1 MALAYGEQA
10 RRLGARLCWHGF
22 WGDDMGLYV
31 HRLSGEYVDVEIADT
46 EVLQAIAE
54 DYHDRLV
61 GKQGR
66 LWPWERRWLASNLN
80 IIIEE
85 LVVRSHEEPS

>member
-1 MALAYGEQA
+1 
-10 RRLGARLCWHGF
+10 
-22 WGDDMGLYV
+22 MGLHV
-31 HRLSGEYVDVEIADT
+31 DSLSGEYIDVEIADN

-54 DYHDRLV
+54 DYNDRLA

-66 LWPWERRWLASNLN
+66 LWPWRRRWLASNLN

-85 LVVRSHEEPS
+85 LVLRSHDERHEY